1 MGRRPAPRRA
11 PRPCCCP
18 AQARGGGRP
27 TARAPAA
34 QEFAP
39 HGEQVSYGGTPGSAL
54 VVRGIAS
61 AAATDYLTD
70 VLFYPNGAV
79 EARPPLPA
87 RLPGGPGAAR
97 HAEDVFSAFT

>member
-1 MGRRPAPRRA
+1 
-11 PRPCCCP
+11 
-18 AQARGGGRP
+18 
-27 TARAPAA
+27 
-34 QEFAP
+34 
-39 HGEQVSYGGTPGSAL
+39 